1 MRKDLIQEKKKL
13 EKQLKYWQLEK
24 QLILQKQDLLKDKK
38 EVKNR
43 DKEQRK
49 KLTTTKFLML
59 FLFLSCSAIEFFT
72 IFLTFKS
79 INMGYIDFSALQTL
93 IAAVVS
99 QVVGFAVYSLKS
111 TKENTKGGIVYQ
123 TAIIQAQNKLTE
135 NDNNQE
141 AVG

>member
-1 MRKDLIQEKKKL
+1 MRKDLNQEKKKL
-13 EKQLKYWQLEK
+13 ENQLKYWQLEK

-43 DKEQRK
+43 NKQQHK
-49 KLTTTKFLML
+49 KLSTTKFLML

-99 QVVGFAVYSLKS
+99 QVIGFAVYSLKS

-123 TAIIQAQNKLTE
+123 TAIIQAQNKHTE